1 MDKAERVRALLKKHF
16 WDMPD
21 EASLSTG
28 KKTVLPEDAL
38 DFFEEYVKQCEV
50 DMAGFNFRQYFPNAG
65 IRFLPNVILPAYLK
79 TDHHKPEPLTVSML
93 IASAEAGRWLY
104 VSK

>member
-1 MDKAERVRALLKKHF
+1 MDKAKRVRALLKKHF

-38 DFFEEYVKQCEV
+38 DFF
-50 DMAGFNFRQYFPNAG
+50 
-65 IRFLPNVILPAYLK
+65 
-79 TDHHKPEPLTVSML
+79 
-93 IASAEAGRWLY
+93 
-104 VSK
+104 